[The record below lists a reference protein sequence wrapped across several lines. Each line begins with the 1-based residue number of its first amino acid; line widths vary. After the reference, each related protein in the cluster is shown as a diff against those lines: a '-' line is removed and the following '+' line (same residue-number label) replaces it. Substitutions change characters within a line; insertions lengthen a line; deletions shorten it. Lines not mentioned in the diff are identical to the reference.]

1 MKDLTEEQETLI
13 TELLSGT
20 LTRAKFSSMR
30 SYARKIGDLER
41 SIMLSEV
48 FEVYK
53 YRNKH
58 AKERG
63 EQSS

>member
-20 LTRAKFSSMR
+20 LTRSKFSSMR

-53 YRNKH
+53 YRNKVSTW
-58 AKERG
+58 E
-63 EQSS
+63 ENM

>member
-30 SYARKIGDLER
+30 SYARKVGDLER

-53 YRNKH
+53 YRSKH

>member
-30 SYARKIGDLER
+30 SYSRKIGDLER

-53 YRNKH
+53 YRNKVSTW
-58 AKERG
+58 E
-63 EQSS
+63 ENM

>member
-1 MKDLTEEQETLI
+1 MKELTEEQENLVTQ
-13 TELLSGT
+13 LLSGV
-20 LTRAKFSSMR
+20 LHKTRFSSMR

-53 YRNKH
+53 YRIKY
-58 AKERG
+58 AEKREKPSG
-63 EQSS
+63 